1 MVVKTLAGTLALA
14 AALVATSSGAAQPQG
29 AAPTQ
34 AAAPAP
40 PEAPRCRLTLQGA
53 QVWTGERF
61 EGRTLHIDGATFVA
75 AAPAGAAAMPAM
87 WMFLIP
93 PLVDTH
99 THGLDEPAAANDAA
113 HRANLQV
120 GIYYALNP
128 NNIRRAT
135 PGAPFGPDQVEAIY
149 AGGGITGPGGHPR
162 PLYEMLARIGQQR
175 GFDMGPLPGRAFHE
189 VSTEAETRAAVERV
203 QAQGASVVK
212 LYLLFHDSADSKGLS
227 AALFRTAVAHAAQR
241 GVRPIV
247 HVESASDFRLA
258 AGTRGVAAIVHMPGA
273 VPQNPDDAVY
283 QLTAA
288 DAALTARNGISV
300 STTTAVA
307 FNHTT
312 GTQLARAQRINAH
325 NLALLRDAGVNLTAG
340 ADRPGAT
347 AVDELNLL
355 RATTLF
361 DGTQLLNIATRN
373 GLKLLFPDR
382 RIGTFEP
389 GSEASFLILYA
400 DPRSNWFW
408 LDEALGGMRGGQ
420 VISDQTGMLRGLCG
434 GGARPAQ

>member
-1 MVVKTLAGTLALA
+1 MKTLAGTMALA
-14 AALVATSSGAAQPQG
+14 AALVASSGAAQPQTAG
-29 AAPTQ
+29 TAQPPAAT
-34 AAAPAP
+34 A
-40 PEAPRCRLTLQGA
+40 EAPRCRFTLQGA

-61 EGRTLHIDGATFVA
+61 EARTLHVDGATFVA
-75 AAPAGAAAMPAM
+75 AAPAGAPSMPAM

-99 THGLDEPAAANDAA
+99 THGLDEPAAANDPA
-113 HRANLQV
+113 HRASLNL

-135 PGAPFGPDQVEAIY
+135 PGAPFGPDQVEALY

-162 PLYEMLARIGQQR
+162 PLYEMLARLGQQR

-189 VSTEAETRAAVERV
+189 VSSEAETRAAVERV
-203 QAQGASVVK
+203 QAQGSNVVK
-212 LYLLFHDSADSKGLS
+212 LYLLFHDSAESKGLS
-227 AALFRTAVAHAAQR
+227 AALFRTAVAHARQR
-241 GVRPIV
+241 GMRPIV
-247 HVESASDFRLA
+247 HVETASDFRLA
-258 AGTRGVAAIVHMPGA
+258 AGTPGVAAIVHLPGA

-283 QLTAA
+283 QLNAD

-300 STTTAVA
+300 STTTAVS

-312 GTQLARAQRINAH
+312 GAQLARAQRLH
-325 NLALLRDAGVNLTAG
+325 GRNLALLRDAGVNLTAG

-373 GLKLLFPDR
+373 GLKMLFPDR

-389 GSEASFLILYA
+389 GSEASFLIMYA
-400 DPRSNWFW
+400 DPRNNWFW
-408 LDEALGGMRGGQ
+408 IDEALGGMRGGQ

-434 GGARPAQ
+434 GGARPAP

>member
-1 MVVKTLAGTLALA
+1 MMMAAALA
-14 AALVATSSGAAQPQG
+14 AATAGIAQPQE
-29 AAPTQ
+29 AAPKQ
-34 AAAPAP
+34 SAAPAP
-40 PEAPRCRLTLQGA
+40 APVPAPAAPRCRFTLQGA

-61 EGRTLHIDGATFVA
+61 EARTLHVDGARFVA
-75 AAPAGAAAMPAM
+75 EAPAGAAAMPAM

-99 THGLDEPAAANDAA
+99 THGLDEPAAANDPM
-113 HRANLQV
+113 HRANLQA

-135 PGAPFGPDQVEAIY
+135 PGAPFGPDQVEALY

-162 PLYEMLARIGQQR
+162 PLYEMLARLGQQR

-212 LYLLFHDSADSKGLS
+212 LYLLFHDGADSKGLS
-227 AALFRTAVAHAAQR
+227 AALFRTAVAHAQR
-241 GVRPIV
+241 RGLRPIV
-247 HVESASDFRLA
+247 HVETASDFRLA
-258 AGTRGVAAIVHMPGA
+258 AGTRGVGAIVHMPGA
-273 VPQNPDDAVY
+273 FPQLPDDAVY
-283 QLTAA
+283 QLTAE

-307 FNHTT
+307 FNHTA
-312 GTQLARAQRINAH
+312 GERLARAQRINAH
-325 NLALLRDAGVNLTAG
+325 NLRLLRDANVNLTAG

-373 GLKLLFPDR
+373 GLKLVFPDR

-389 GSEASFLILYA
+389 GSEASFLIMFA
-400 DPRSNWFW
+400 DPRNNWFW
-408 LDEALGGMRGGQ
+408 LDDALGGMRGGH